1 MTHYYIGWTIA
12 VVCLCLAPFA
22 LFFDVAWW
30 RVAVVFVLE
39 FGLVVLIARW
49 SAAYQS
55 ALSQARKTK

>member
-30 RVAVVFVLE
+30 RVAVVLCWNS
-39 FGLVVLIARW
+39 AW
-49 SAAYQS
+49 SC
-55 ALSQARKTK
+55 